1 MTPPKNPEKN
11 LETMKPLN
19 WVVSVISAAQICVS
33 KHAINV
39 QNITE
44 LRPSLNETG
53 AKKNPPLA
61 RPAEAAEFY
70 NISVKRA
77 VL

>member
-1 MTPPKNPEKN
+1 
-11 LETMKPLN
+11 MKPLN
-19 WVVSVISAAQICVS
+19 WVSSVISAAQICVS

-70 NISVKRA
+70 DISVKRA
-77 VL
+77 IL